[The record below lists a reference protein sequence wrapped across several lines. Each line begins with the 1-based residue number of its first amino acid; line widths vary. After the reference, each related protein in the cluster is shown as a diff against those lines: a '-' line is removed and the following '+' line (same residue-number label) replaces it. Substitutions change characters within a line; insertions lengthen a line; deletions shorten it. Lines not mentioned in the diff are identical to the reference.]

1 MCVIIM
7 IHQQNV
13 YPHHVIVTL
22 ISFHLFERS
31 EHFIL
36 FNFIFHD
43 LTK

>member
-22 ISFHLFERS
+22 ISFHLIESISFC
-31 EHFIL
+31 
-36 FNFIFHD
+36 
-43 LTK
+43 LT